1 MTNDLIN
8 ILSIQVQ
15 DQMKYHNL
23 ILLGIAL
30 LTSGIFVNKT
40 KQTTD
45 TTLNVLFIA
54 VDDLRPELNC
64 YGASHIKSPHID
76 QLAQKSTV
84 FTRAYC
90 QQAVCAPSRN
100 SIMTG
105 LRPDAMGIYD
115 LYTFFRNKT
124 PDVTTLPQHFKNQSY
139 YTERVGKIYHTGH
152 GNRDD
157 SLSWSQPPTT
167 LPRPEPII
175 RGDTMGLERDFPS
188 IDGLKLPFYCS
199 REPEGNMMDATIADY
214 AVERIGELRDTN
226 FFFAVGFIKPHLP
239 FVAPKKYWDMYDP
252 TEIEIPARMTPS
264 GMPDLALHQ
273 FGELRKYHGIP
284 AEGPLDDEMSRNLI
298 HGYYAATSMI
308 DAQIGKLMEALKEN
322 DLEKNTIVVLW
333 GDHGW
338 KLGDYGSWCKHTNF
352 ELDANVPLIIHDPR
366 NPKGQESSSLAELVD
381 LYPTLCEMAQLP
393 LPSHLEG
400 QSLQPI
406 LKDPEAVVNKVALSQ
421 YPRGKS
427 LGYDRKNQ
435 YMGYSM
441 HYGDYRFTRWQEY
454 ENPGNIVAFELYDH
468 SSGPLAKINLAE
480 DPRHQNLV
488 QEMHTLLS
496 SELAKY
502 ALLPA
507 QK

>member
-23 ILLGIAL
+23 ILLSIVL
-30 LTSGIFVNKT
+30 LTSGIFVSKID
-40 KQTTD
+40 QTTD
-45 TTLNVLFIA
+45 TRLNVLFIA

-76 QLAQKSTV
+76 QLARKSTV

-115 LYTFFRNKT
+115 LYTFFRSKT
-124 PDVTTLPQHFKNQSY
+124 PDVITLPQHFKNHSY

-152 GNRDD
+152 GNKDD

-167 LPRPEPII
+167 LHRPEPIT
-175 RGDTMGLERDFPS
+175 RGDTTGLERDFPA
-188 IDGLKLPFYCS
+188 IDGLKLPYYRS
-199 REPEGNMMDATIADY
+199 MEPEAHMTDATIADY
-214 AVERIGELRDTN
+214 AVTRLGELRDTN
-226 FFFAVGFIKPHLP
+226 FFFGVGFIKPHLP
-239 FVAPKKYWDMYDP
+239 FVAPGKYWDMYDP
-252 TEIEIPARMTPS
+252 EEIKIPARQTPV
-264 GMPDLALHQ
+264 GMPDVALHQ

-284 AEGPLDDEMSRNLI
+284 EKGPLDDEMSRNLI

-308 DAQIGKLMEALKEN
+308 DAQIGKLMEALRKH

-352 ELDANVPLIIHDPR
+352 ELDANVPLIIYDPR
-366 NPKGQESSSLAELVD
+366 NPKGQKSSSLAELVD
-381 LYPTLCEMAQLP
+381 LYPTLCEMANLP

-400 QSLQPI
+400 QSLKPI
-406 LKDPEAVVNKVALSQ
+406 LDDTEAVVNKVALSQ

-454 ENPGNIVAFELYDH
+454 ENPENVFALELYDH
-468 SSGPLAKINLAE
+468 SSGPLAEINLAE

-488 QEMHTLLS
+488 QEMNTLLS

-502 ALLPA
+502 ELLKPE
-507 QK
+507 K